1 MLALQDV
8 ADVADLCLGV
18 RCPAALLQVARN
30 SIQAGLLCAAL
41 GRLDERKR
49 LRKGAVHTS
58 RRTKHYSPNQPT
70 HLAGWM
76 SENALAKVRGMLYI
90 YK

>member
-8 ADVADLCLGV
+8 VGVADLCFGA
-18 RCPAALLQVARN
+18 RCPAALLQVARS

-49 LRKGAVHTS
+49 LRKGAVPTS
-58 RRTKHYSPNQPT
+58 RRIKHNTPNQPT

-76 SENALAKVRGMLYI
+76 SESALAKMRGMLCVN
-90 YK
+90 K